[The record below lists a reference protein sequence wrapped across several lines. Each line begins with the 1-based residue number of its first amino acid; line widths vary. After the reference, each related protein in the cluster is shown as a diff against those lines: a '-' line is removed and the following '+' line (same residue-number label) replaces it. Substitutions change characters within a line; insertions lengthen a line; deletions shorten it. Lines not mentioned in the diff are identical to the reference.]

1 MQPTATNINISIVI
15 PVLNEAARIGP
26 LVRYLRGHG
35 GEVLAEVLVV
45 DSGSQDG
52 TVGLAAEAG
61 AVVVRCD
68 VCSRAAQ
75 MNAGARAAQGE
86 VLYFV
91 HADTL
96 PPTSFAADIRDSM
109 ASGHVMGCYRYRFDS
124 PGLLLKIN
132 AFFNRF
138 HWLWC
143 QGGDKTFFIRR
154 EIFDA
159 LGGYDEH
166 YVIMEEYDFLRRAM
180 PRYPLHIVPKYAVV
194 SARKYE
200 VNGWLRVQWAN
211 AVVFRLFRK
220 GADPQEMRAAY
231 KRLLK

>member
-1 MQPTATNINISIVI
+1 MNHDISIII
-15 PVLNEAARIGP
+15 PALNEAARIGP
-26 LVRYLRGHG
+26 LVRYLREHG
-35 GEVLAEVLVV
+35 GMAVAEVLLV
-45 DSGSQDG
+45 DGGSDDG
-52 TVGLAAEAG
+52 TPRLAAEAG
-61 AVVVRCD
+61 ATLVPCP

-75 MNAGARAAQGE
+75 MNAGARAAQGA

-96 PPTSFAADIRDSM
+96 PPESFAADIRESL
-109 ASGHVMGCYRYRFDS
+109 ASGYAMGCYRYRFDS
-124 PGLLLKIN
+124 PRFLLKIN

-143 QGGDKTFFIRR
+143 QGGDKTFYIRR

-159 LGGYDEH
+159 LGGYDER

-180 PRYPLHIVPKYAVV
+180 PRHRLHIIPKYAVV
-194 SARKYE
+194 SARKYA

-211 AVVFRLFRK
+211 AAVFRLFRK
-220 GADPQEMRAAY
+220 GADPQEMRAVY
-231 KRLLK
+231 RRLLK